1 MTKTQRGVNRA
12 YGSPS
17 FHNSERQMLHCSE
30 RKSAAPHAMPA
41 YHGRSMLGTLRPG
54 DQVVIEPVPFTAIR
68 PGDVVAFR
76 PTTADDDKLPI
87 VHRVVA
93 IRPAGLLTQGDNNA
107 QVDAEIVTA
116 DRLLGRVTHVEHAG
130 RRRLIGGG
138 RAGQLW
144 VVYLRARRRAYSLA
158 ARLGRGLYQRL
169 RASGLMRRVWRPK
182 ITRVRL
188 VNDYGTQVK
197 YVCGGRTVARWW
209 PHQNRFECQK
219 PYDLVIPRP
228 DGAE

>member
-1 MTKTQRGVNRA
+1 MR
-12 YGSPS
+12 
-17 FHNSERQMLHCSE
+17 
-30 RKSAAPHAMPA
+30 A
-41 YHGRSMLGTLRPG
+41 YHGGSMLGTLRSG
-54 DQVVIEPVPFTAIR
+54 DQVVIEPVPLTAIR

-76 PTTADDDKLPI
+76 PTTADDGKIPI

-107 QVDAEIVTA
+107 QADEELVTA
-116 DRLLGRVTHVEHAG
+116 DRLLGRVTYVERGG
-130 RRRLIGGG
+130 RRRLVRGG

-144 VVYLRARRRAYSLA
+144 VVYLRAWRRAYYLTA
-158 ARLGRGLYQRL
+158 WLGRGLYRRL

-188 VNDYGTQVK
+188 VNNHGTQVK

-209 PHQNRFECQK
+209 PHQNRFQCQK

-228 DGAE
+228 DGAEQS

>member
-1 MTKTQRGVNRA
+1 M
-12 YGSPS
+12 
-17 FHNSERQMLHCSE
+17 H
-30 RKSAAPHAMPA
+30 A
-41 YHGRSMLGTLRPG
+41 YHGGSMLGTLRPG
-54 DQVVIEPVPFTAIR
+54 DQVVIEPVLFTAIR
-68 PGDVVAFR
+68 PGDVIAFR
-76 PTTADDDKLPI
+76 PTTADDEGIPI

-93 IRPAGLLTQGDNNA
+93 IRPAGLLTQGDNST
-107 QVDAEIVTA
+107 QVDEELVTA
-116 DRLLGRVTHVEHAG
+116 DRLLGRVTYVERGG
-130 RRRLIGGG
+130 RRRLVRGG

-144 VVYLRARRRAYSLA
+144 VVYLRARRRAYNLA

-169 RASGLMRRVWRPK
+169 RASGLMRRVWRPR

-188 VNDYGTQVK
+188 VNNYGTQVK

-228 DGAE
+228 YGAE

>member
-1 MTKTQRGVNRA
+1 ML
-12 YGSPS
+12 YP
-17 FHNSERQMLHCSE
+17 SER
-30 RKSAAPHAMPA
+30 RSAVPHAMRA
-41 YHGRSMLGTLRPG
+41 YHGGSMLGTLRPG
-54 DQVVIEPVPFTAIR
+54 DQVVIEPVPLTAIR
-68 PGDVVAFR
+68 PGDIVAFR
-76 PTTADDDKLPI
+76 QTIADDGKLPI

-93 IRPAGLLTQGDNNA
+93 IRPMGLLTQGDNNA
-107 QVDAEIVTA
+107 QVDEELVAA
-116 DRLLGRVTHVEHAG
+116 DRLLGRVTHIERGG
-130 RRRLIGGG
+130 RRRLVCGG

-144 VVYLRARRRAYSLA
+144 VVYLRARRRVYNLA

-188 VNDYGTQVK
+188 VNNHGTLVK
-197 YVCGGRTVARWW
+197 YVCGRRTVARWW
-209 PHQNRFECQK
+209 PHQNRFQCQK

>member
-1 MTKTQRGVNRA
+1 VNRA
-12 YGSPS
+12 PGLSP
-17 FHNSERQMLHCSE
+17 FHNLERQMLYPSE
-30 RKSAAPHAMPA
+30 RRSAVPHTMRA
-41 YHGRSMLGTLRPG
+41 YHGGSMLGTLRPG
-54 DQVVIEPVPFTAIR
+54 DQVVIEPVPFTTIR

-76 PTTADDDKLPI
+76 PTIVDDEKIPI

-93 IRPAGLLTQGDNNA
+93 TRPAGLLTQGDNNA
-107 QVDAEIVTA
+107 QVDEELVTA
-116 DRLLGRVTHVEHAG
+116 DRLLGRVTCVERGG
-130 RRRLIGGG
+130 RRRLVCGG
-138 RAGQLW
+138 RVGQLW
-144 VVYLRARRRAYSLA
+144 IVYLRARRRAYNLA

-169 RASGLMRRVWRPK
+169 RVSGLMRRVWRPR

-209 PHQNRFECQK
+209 PHQNRFQCQK

>member
-1 MTKTQRGVNRA
+1 M
-12 YGSPS
+12 
-17 FHNSERQMLHCSE
+17 H
-30 RKSAAPHAMPA
+30 A
-41 YHGRSMLGTLRPG
+41 YHGGSMLGTLRPG
-54 DQVVIEPVPFTAIR
+54 DQVVIEPVLFTAIR
-68 PGDVVAFR
+68 PGDVIAFR
-76 PTTADDDKLPI
+76 PTTADDEGIPI

-107 QVDAEIVTA
+107 QVDEELVTA
-116 DRLLGRVTHVEHAG
+116 DRLLGRVTYVERGG
-130 RRRLIGGG
+130 RRRLVRGG

-144 VVYLRARRRAYSLA
+144 VVYLRARRRAYNLA

-169 RASGLMRRVWRPK
+169 RASGLMRRVWRPR

-188 VNDYGTQVK
+188 VNNYGTQVK

-228 DGAE
+228 YGAE

>member
-1 MTKTQRGVNRA
+1 MR
-12 YGSPS
+12 
-17 FHNSERQMLHCSE
+17 
-30 RKSAAPHAMPA
+30 A
-41 YHGRSMLGTLRPG
+41 YHGSSMLGTLRSG
-54 DQVVIEPVPFTAIR
+54 DQVVIEPVPLTAMR

-76 PTTADDDKLPI
+76 PTVADDEGIPI

-107 QVDAEIVTA
+107 QIDVGLVTA
-116 DRLLGRVTHVEHAG
+116 DRLLGRVTHVERGG
-130 RRRLIGGG
+130 RPMLVRGG

-144 VVYLRARRRAYSLA
+144 VVYLRARRRVYNLA
-158 ARLGRGLYQRL
+158 ARLGRGLYRRL
-169 RASGLMRRVWRPK
+169 RASGLVRRVWRPR
-182 ITRVRL
+182 ITRLRL
-188 VNDYGTQVK
+188 VNNHGTQVK

>member
-1 MTKTQRGVNRA
+1 MLCR
-12 YGSPS
+12 
-17 FHNSERQMLHCSE
+17 SEDR
-30 RKSAAPHAMPA
+30 SAVPNVMRV

-54 DQVVIEPVPFTAIR
+54 DQVFIAPVPFTTIR

-76 PTTADDDKLPI
+76 STTADDGKIPT

-93 IRPAGLLTQGDNNA
+93 IKPGGLLTQGDNNA
-107 QVDAEIVTA
+107 QVDDVGLVTA
-116 DRLLGRVTHVEHAG
+116 DRLLGRVTYAERGG
-130 RRRLIGGG
+130 RRLVHGG

-144 VVYLRARRRAYSLA
+144 VVYLRAWRRAYNLA

-188 VNDYGTQVK
+188 VNNRGTQVK

-219 PYDLVIPRP
+219 PYDLVIYRP

>member
-1 MTKTQRGVNRA
+1 M
-12 YGSPS
+12 
-17 FHNSERQMLHCSE
+17 H
-30 RKSAAPHAMPA
+30 A
-41 YHGRSMLGTLRPG
+41 YHGGSMLGTLRPG
-54 DQVVIEPVPFTAIR
+54 DQVVIEPVLFTAIR
-68 PGDVVAFR
+68 PGDVIAFR
-76 PTTADDDKLPI
+76 PTTADDEGIPI

-93 IRPAGLLTQGDNNA
+93 IRPAGLLTQGDNST
-107 QVDAEIVTA
+107 QVDEELVTA
-116 DRLLGRVTHVEHAG
+116 DRLLGRVTYVERGG
-130 RRRLIGGG
+130 RRLVRGG

-144 VVYLRARRRAYSLA
+144 VVYLRARRRAYNLA

-169 RASGLMRRVWRPK
+169 RGSGLMRRVWRPK

-188 VNDYGTQVK
+188 VNNYGTQVK

-228 DGAE
+228 YGAE

>member
-17 FHNSERQMLHCSE
+17 FHNSDRQMLYPSE
-30 RKSAAPHAMPA
+30 RRSAVSHAMRA
-41 YHGRSMLGTLRPG
+41 YHGGSMLGTLRPG
-54 DQVVIEPVPFTAIR
+54 DQVVIEPVPLTAIR

-76 PTTADDDKLPI
+76 PTAADDGKLPI

-107 QVDAEIVTA
+107 QADEELVAA
-116 DRLLGRVTHVEHAG
+116 DRLLGRVTHVERHG
-130 RRRLIGGG
+130 RQRLVRGG

-144 VVYLRARRRAYSLA
+144 VVYLRARRRAYNLA
-158 ARLGRGLYQRL
+158 ARLGRGLYRRL

-188 VNDYGTQVK
+188 VNNHGTQVK

-209 PHQNRFECQK
+209 PHQNRFQCQK